1 MYARKRG
8 MKAILETYI
17 RVKGLRRNTDLVATQ
32 ETVCTFLIR
41 VAAGC
46 VHTKRSLSKTN
57 EYSL

>member
-46 VHTKRSLSKTN
+46 AHKTLRSKTN